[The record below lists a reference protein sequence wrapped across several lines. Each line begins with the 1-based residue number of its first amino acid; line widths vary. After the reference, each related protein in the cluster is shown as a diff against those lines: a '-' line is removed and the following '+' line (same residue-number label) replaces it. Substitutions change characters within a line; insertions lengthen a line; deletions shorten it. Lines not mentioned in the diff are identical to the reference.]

1 MWTLQEQALHNLM
14 KKLMNDAL
22 IHASNQQIC
31 IDDYSVLGAVGHK
44 DVWETAPQKYFLGGD
59 NI

>member
-1 MWTLQEQALHNLM
+1 M